1 MGIILYFSSSQ
12 QHIYHYFKNTRT
24 MKTFV
29 AVCVLFCL
37 LGSTFGRPAAD
48 DSDLANAEEHSSL
61 QLVETQ
67 KFKRAAEDFDLAD
80 SIEYPEEQM
89 IEGHEISK
97 RAADAEEYPT
107 MHLIEAQKSEEYEM
121 KSKRAAE
128 DFDLSDST
136 EYQDEHMIE
145 AHQKQSAKAEEYP
158 EGEGPDHF

>member
-1 MGIILYFSSSQ
+1 MG
-12 QHIYHYFKNTRT
+12 T
-24 MKTFV
+24 M
-29 AVCVLFCL
+29 
-37 LGSTFGRPAAD
+37 
-48 DSDLANAEEHSSL
+48 

-67 KFKRAAEDFDLAD
+67 KTKRAAEDFDLAA

-128 DFDLSDST
+128 DFDLSDLI
-136 EYQDEHMIE
+136 EYQDKHMIE
-145 AHQKQSAKAEEYP
+145 AHQKQSKNLYLAKAEEYP
-158 EGEGPDHF
+158 EGEGSDHF

>member
-1 MGIILYFSSSQ
+1 MGETQMIEGHEIS
-12 QHIYHYFKNTRT
+12 KR
-24 MKTFV
+24 
-29 AVCVLFCL
+29 
-37 LGSTFGRPAAD
+37 AAD
-48 DSDLANAEEHSSL
+48 AEEYPTMNL
-61 QLVETQ
+61 IETQ
-67 KFKRAAEDFDLAD
+67 KSKRAAEDFDLAD

-97 RAADAEEYPT
+97 RAPDAEEYPT

-145 AHQKQSAKAEEYP
+145 AHQKHSR
-158 EGEGPDHF
+158 